1 MLRTIAQSSGYP
13 VEEMIGRQEI
23 LDNLACLLAAL
34 SRSSG
39 DPMIGYQLSRAIGRS
54 LELAPGVI
62 HRARLFRFHSFS
74 SAYGLCRPRLVAI
87 AQGIVREGNEKRSG
101 QGDGPCS
108 RCSVPSMFMNPPSI
122 MLGTPEQNGAFH
134 TGG

>member
-1 MLRTIAQSSGYP
+1 MLRTIGTSQNQPTIYSS
-13 VEEMIGRQEI
+13 ELWI
-23 LDNLACLLAAL
+23 
-34 SRSSG
+34 SRRG
-39 DPMIGYQLSRAIGRS
+39 NDRAIGRS